1 MTQQQVGISGFA
13 VYVPPYRVDLESW
26 CQWTHN
32 AWDKTKAVVGHS
44 FRMRGPAQ
52 SVYTMAAT
60 AVMRLIENYG
70 IDPSRVGFLGL
81 GTESSTD
88 NSAGAVIVKGMLDE
102 GLKAR
107 GLEPLSRHCEVPE
120 VKHACLGGIYALKH
134 ALRYLAL
141 ETEDRCAI
149 VVSADIAEYARG
161 SSGEPTQGAGAVAML
176 VERNPKLLNIHLA
189 QIGSASSYRAVDF
202 RKPVLRNILRGKL
215 NGHFQDLPV
224 FNGKYSTTCYVDETL
239 HALNDMARRM
249 GSGAATYYRE
259 LAATF
264 MHRPYH
270 RMPETSFAMSYL
282 FALAQD
288 GKSGL
293 TELKKHCERAKLTLG
308 DVLNEMRSNPD
319 ILEFAK
325 NGTLDAEAYPLVIQ
339 VAKEFRGSPE
349 FTALVAAK
357 MSLGSEAM
365 KDIGNVYC
373 AALPAWMAAGLED
386 AHERGVELAGEKV
399 LAVGYGS
406 GDAAEAIPMT
416 VVPGWRAA
424 AAKIGFQAA
433 LDPYQDLTKTQYENL
448 HDTGTAQ
455 GLGAPED
462 GFVIQS
468 IGSTANAKFSDEGVE
483 YYRFVR

>member
-1 MTQQQVGISGFA
+1 MTKNVGVSGFA

-26 CQWTHN
+26 CRWTDN
-32 AWDKTKAVVGHS
+32 PWDKTRAVVGHS

-52 SVYTMAAT
+52 SIYTMAAT
-60 AVMRLIENYG
+60 AVMRLIERYG
-70 IDPSRVGFLGL
+70 VDPQRVGFLGL

-88 NSAGAVIVKGMLDE
+88 NSAGAVIVKGRLDE
-102 GLKAR
+102 GLQGR
-107 GLEPLSRHCEVPE
+107 GLQALSRHCEVPE
-120 VKHACLGGIYALKH
+120 VKHACLGGVSALKH

-141 ETEDRCAI
+141 ETDDRCAI

-176 VERNPKLLNIHLA
+176 VERDPKLLTVHLEHV
-189 QIGSASSYRAVDF
+189 GSASAYRAVDF

-239 HALNDMARRM
+239 HALGDMTRRM
-249 GSGAATYYRE
+249 GREAADYYRE
-259 LAATF
+259 LAAIF

-288 GKSGL
+288 GEGGL
-293 TELKKHCERAKLTLG
+293 AELARHCARAKLPVEDALT
-308 DVLNEMRSNPD
+308 EMRSKPD
-319 ILEFAK
+319 ILQFVRDGAID
-325 NGTLDAEAYPLVIQ
+325 TEAYPLTIQ
-339 VAKEFRGSPE
+339 LAKEFRSSSE
-349 FTALVAAK
+349 FGALVAAK

-386 AHERGVELAGEKV
+386 AYQSNVDLANGKV
-399 LAVGYGS
+399 LAIGYGS

-416 VVPGWRAA
+416 VVPEWRQA

-433 LDPYQDLTKTQYENL
+433 LDPYQDLTQAQYENL
-448 HDTGTAQ
+448 HDTGNAR
-455 GLGAPED
+455 GLEDPEE

-468 IGSTANAKFSDEGVE
+468 IGSSANPNFSDEGIE
-483 YYRFVR
+483 YYRLVR

>member
-1 MTQQQVGISGFA
+1 MTQQVGISGFA

-26 CQWTHN
+26 CDWTNN
-32 AWDKTKAVVGHS
+32 AWDKTRAVVGHS

-60 AVMRLIENYG
+60 AVMRLIERYE
-70 IDPSRVGFLGL
+70 IDPGRVGFLGL

-107 GLEPLSRHCEVPE
+107 GLPTLNRHCEVPE
-120 VKHACLGGIYALKH
+120 VKHACLGGVYALKH

-141 ETEDRCAI
+141 ETDDRCAI

-176 VERNPKLLNIHLA
+176 VERNPKLLDVHLSH
-189 QIGSASSYRAVDF
+189 IGSASSYRAVDF

-239 HALNDMARRM
+239 HALNDMTRRM
-249 GSGAATYYRE
+249 GRDAAVYYRE

-288 GKSGL
+288 GKLGL
-293 TELKKHCERAKLTLG
+293 AELDKHCVSAKLGLA
-308 DVLNEMRSNPD
+308 DVLTEMRSNPD
-319 ILEFAK
+319 ILQFAK
-325 NGTLDAEAYPLVIQ
+325 DGNIDTEAYPLTIQ
-339 VAKEFRGSPE
+339 VAKEFRGSSE
-349 FTALVAAK
+349 FGALVAAK

-386 AHERGVELAGEKV
+386 AHERGVDLTGGKILAI
-399 LAVGYGS
+399 GYGS

-416 VVPGWRAA
+416 VAPGWGEAA
-424 AAKIGFQAA
+424 GKIGFQAA
-433 LDPYQDLTKTQYENL
+433 LDPYQDLTQTQYENL
-448 HDTGTAQ
+448 HDTGNAR
-455 GLGAPED
+455 GLEDPED

-468 IGSTANAKFSDEGVE
+468 IGSSANPKFSDEGVE